1 MLPDATGAV
10 PSRND
15 RRCGATTS
23 ASKSRWNRCRAD
35 SAAIQLLTSHHY
47 WLSRTE
53 FTTPFIRAGRSPLSG
68 QALAHVRW
76 RAACRALAA
85 GQLPFT
91 GSEGAILQ
99 IAAGLAAG
107 LPVRLRDAV
116 TGLDHANLTAVAVAI
131 MAAGGHHLP

>member
-1 MLPDATGAV
+1 MTRRPAASAPPAELAALLAAGA
-10 PSRND
+10 D
-15 RRCGATTS
+15 GA
-23 ASKSRWNRCRAD
+23 RAD
-35 SAAIQLLTSHHY
+35 MAAVQLLTSHHY
-47 WLSRTE
+47 WLTRTD

-76 RAACRALAA
+76 RAASRALTA
-85 GQLPFT
+85 GQLPCT
-91 GSEGAILQ
+91 GSEAAILQ

>member
-1 MLPDATGAV
+1 M
-10 PSRND
+10 
-15 RRCGATTS
+15 
-23 ASKSRWNRCRAD
+23 
-35 SAAIQLLTSHHY
+35 AAIQLLTSHRY
-47 WLSRTE
+47 WLTRTD

-76 RAACRALAA
+76 RAAARALAA
-85 GQLPFT
+85 GQLPCT
-91 GSEGAILQ
+91 GSEAAILQ

>member
-1 MLPDATGAV
+1 MTRRPAASAPPAALAALLAAGA
-10 PSRND
+10 D
-15 RRCGATTS
+15 GAL
-23 ASKSRWNRCRAD
+23 AD
-35 SAAIQLLTSHHY
+35 MAAIQLLTSHRY
-47 WLSRTE
+47 WLTRTD

-76 RAACRALAA
+76 RAAARALAA
-85 GQLPFT
+85 GQLPCT
-91 GSEGAILQ
+91 GEAAILQ